1 MTEKLLTNK
10 KHGIPM
16 LLLLV
21 ALYALA
27 VFGII
32 NSTTSGNLTL
42 TGICGAYLVLGW
54 IPFAG
59 LKTLKPSGG
68 ISTHAFRKVLR
79 NSKR

>member
-16 LLLLV
+16 LLLLF

-32 NSTTSGNLTL
+32 NSTTSGNVTL
-42 TGICGAYLVLGW
+42 IGICGV
-54 IPFAG
+54 
-59 LKTLKPSGG
+59 SGSRMDS
-68 ISTHAFRKVLR
+68 ICRS
-79 NSKR
+79 

>member
-27 VFGII
+27 Y
-32 NSTTSGNLTL
+32 SG
-42 TGICGAYLVLGW
+42 
-54 IPFAG
+54 
-59 LKTLKPSGG
+59 
-68 ISTHAFRKVLR
+68 
-79 NSKR
+79 